1 MAGSAASISV
11 VSGEPQSAPINTA
24 FGKPLVAKVIDMNGL
39 PVSGVTVTFLPQG
52 QRATGSFAGGVNTA
66 VTDVNGNATS
76 ATFTAGGTDG
86 NYLVA
91 ASTVQADANTL
102 AADLAALE
110 ATCDTLYNY
119 GAGDVVDFLRQN
131 ARQTRLGYLPRVSA
145 GGNTAPELL
154 AIWAAQPGA
163 RDLRAVDQRLITATP
178 TGQYAQLS

>member
-91 ASTVQADANTL
+91 ASAGTVGPVNFRLSNSLPGPYTPGSSNSNGMDHSEGT
-102 AADLAALE
+102 
-110 ATCDTLYNY
+110 
-119 GAGDVVDFLRQN
+119 
-131 ARQTRLGYLPRVSA
+131 TRDSPGRCKHPRRRSC
-145 GGNTAPELL
+145 GTGS
-154 AIWAAQPGA
+154 
-163 RDLRAVDQRLITATP
+163 DLRHAL
-178 TGQYAQLS
+178 QLWRRRRR